1 MPCEH
6 PQNMKTKP
14 RRKPS
19 RHISARLEPAFFDAM
34 NRYAK
39 ASGYATPSALV
50 RDALT
55 KFLKKEGS
63 AKPPARP
70 RRRKKQK

>member
-1 MPCEH
+1 
-6 PQNMKTKP
+6 MKTKP
-14 RRKPS
+14 CRKPD
-19 RHISARLEPAFFDAM
+19 RLLGHVSARLDPALFDAM
-34 NRYAK
+34 IRYAE